1 MNYCIEILRA
11 GMGGGADG
19 SILEFGCVELGY
31 SANEESVSYSF
42 LHERSKDYRFNAEQG
57 F

>member
-1 MNYCIEILRA
+1 
-11 GMGGGADG
+11 MGGGADG

-31 SANEESVSYSF
+31 SANEELVVSYSF
-42 LHERSKDYRFNAEQG
+42 LHERSKDYRFNAEQD